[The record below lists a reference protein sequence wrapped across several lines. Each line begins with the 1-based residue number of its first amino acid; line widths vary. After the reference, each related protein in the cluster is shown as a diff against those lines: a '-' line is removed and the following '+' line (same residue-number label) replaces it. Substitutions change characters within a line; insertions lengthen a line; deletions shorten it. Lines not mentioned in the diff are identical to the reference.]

1 MKFNAILLTVSSLFL
16 LTVFSN
22 ELPAQTTTSGALIG
36 VVTDASKA
44 VVPDAIVQLRDTT
57 KGTMQAAKTDG
68 DGVFRF
74 FFLAP
79 GRYMLTVSHEGFR
92 EQNHEVN
99 ILLGPPGT
107 RNVTLEIAGGNA
119 TVKVTGEM
127 PLLQAENGDVSTTMN
142 QQQISEVPNPGG

>member
-1 MKFNAILLTVSSLFL
+1 MKFNAILLTFSLFWL
-16 LTVFSN
+16 LAVFSN

-44 VVPDAIVQLRDTT
+44 VVPDAVVELRDTT

-92 EQNHEVN
+92 EQNH
-99 ILLGPPGT
+99 GK
-107 RNVTLEIAGGNA
+107 
-119 TVKVTGEM
+119 TVG
-127 PLLQAENGDVSTTMN
+127 LA
-142 QQQISEVPNPGG
+142 